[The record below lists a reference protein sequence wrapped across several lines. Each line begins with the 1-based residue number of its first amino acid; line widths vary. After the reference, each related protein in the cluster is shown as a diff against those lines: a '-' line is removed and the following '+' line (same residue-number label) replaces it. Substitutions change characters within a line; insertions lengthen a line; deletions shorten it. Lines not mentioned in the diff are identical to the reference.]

1 MFPRGNWVRVRA
13 QWEREIACVTG
24 DEEERHVSRRQQM
37 FSFWNNRPDSATS
50 SVLTTF
56 PIACSRLSDRR
67 VGTKGNTKVR
77 HARDPSPAPTLMF
90 ALVFSYWRLPHY
102 LGAWNR
108 LLSPRFRQRPRPRP
122 SCCDLEQRSRRRIRD
137 YTNRRLS
144 HARRRR
150 QIAWSDLSALL
161 RWRKRED
168 PGNEVA

>member
-1 MFPRGNWVRVRA
+1 MKNPTIIPHVS
-13 QWEREIACVTG
+13 EHTG
-24 DEEERHVSRRQQM
+24 DEEERHMLRTQQM

-67 VGTKGNTKVR
+67 VGTKGNAKVR

-90 ALVFSYWRLPHY
+90 ALVFSYWRLPY
-102 LGAWNR
+102 YFGAWNR
-108 LLSPRFRQRPRPRP
+108 LRSPRFRQRPRP

-137 YTNRRLS
+137 YTNRRLPQ
-144 HARRRR
+144 AQRLR
-150 QIAWSDLSALL
+150 QIAWRDLSALP
-161 RWRKRED
+161 RGRKRED